1 MRYSPFLL
9 SIIFFVTPGGAQM
22 APQLVEVRRIWD
34 QAPHNAFTD
43 LLRHRSRWWCVF
55 REAAGHVTMDGAVRV
70 VSSSDGAAWT
80 SAALLKSATED
91 LRDPKLSV
99 TPDGRLM
106 LLAAGATHPPKGPTR
121 QSYVWFSRDGRD
133 WGKPVPVGDY
143 N

>member
-1 MRYSPFLL
+1 
-9 SIIFFVTPGGAQM
+9 
-22 APQLVEVRRIWD
+22 
-34 QAPHNAFTD
+34 
-43 LLRHRSRWWCVF
+43 
-55 REAAGHVTMDGAVRV
+55 MDGAVRV

-91 LRDPKLSV
+91 RRDPKLSV

-121 QSYVWFSRDGRD
+121 KSYVWFSRDGRD